1 MARFDHEKVEF
12 WRGIIGRQQSSGVSA
27 MRFCREEAIP
37 YWKFNYWKK
46 LLGKIDRCTDQL
58 SESSTPGVDE
68 FANEVDSEEQ
78 RSSFAEVCLVGE
90 RPGPGS
96 PVVEIV
102 FPGGVTVRLYRQID
116 IQLVPALIR
125 EVTGQ

>member
-1 MARFDHEKVEF
+1 MAHLDSENITV

-27 MRFCREEAIP
+27 MRFCREESIP
-37 YWKFNYWKK
+37 YWKFNYWKRR
-46 LLGKIDRCTDQL
+46 LAKIDGLVDQP
-58 SESSTPGVDE
+58 SPQDDHE
-68 FANEVDSEEQ
+68 FANEDSSEEQ